1 MIRMAFAKR
10 FTSNQSGAV
19 AIEFAIVST
28 IMITV
33 MLGVVEFGRGLNVRN
48 QLAQAADAGTRHL
61 LVNSALP
68 NADLEA
74 RLRAAFFAAD
84 PKDLSITLAEET
96 VGDLKFRRIDMS
108 YPFTPLVPNL
118 LNSAITVSLSR
129 RVPLS

>member
-1 MIRMAFAKR
+1 MIRLALAKLFA
-10 FTSNQSGAV
+10 SNQSGAV

-48 QLAQAADAGTRHL
+48 QLAQAADAGARQL

-84 PKDLSITLAEET
+84 PNDLSITLAEET

-129 RVPLS
+129 RVPLT